1 MLIQIFKH
9 NRIVRLGFPG
19 LYVILMKWAQI
30 NADIL
35 FRSSSAEFNTS
46 QNTNASQTPQTG
58 ANAKLRYQI
67 TSGNTMGAFDVE
79 PEVGTIFIA
88 QRLDYE
94 QVQRYELRLVASD
107 GKWENQTTVV
117 INVINQNDEA
127 PIFTQTEY
135 QTSVTEELTDLP
147 VFVLE
152 VSG

>member
-1 MLIQIFKH
+1 
-9 NRIVRLGFPG
+9 
-19 LYVILMKWAQI
+19 
-30 NADIL
+30 
-35 FRSSSAEFNTS
+35 
-46 QNTNASQTPQTG
+46 
-58 ANAKLRYQI
+58 
-67 TSGNTMGAFDVE
+67 MGAFDVE

-117 INVINQNDEA
+117 IDVINQNDEA

-152 VSG
+152 VSGIAETCRTSNAKPLKVLEVSLKNKSCLLFCFVSFFLRLKQPF

>member
-1 MLIQIFKH
+1 
-9 NRIVRLGFPG
+9 
-19 LYVILMKWAQI
+19 
-30 NADIL
+30 
-35 FRSSSAEFNTS
+35 
-46 QNTNASQTPQTG
+46 
-58 ANAKLRYQI
+58 
-67 TSGNTMGAFDVE
+67 MGAFDVE

-117 INVINQNDEA
+117 IDVINQNDEA

-152 VSG
+152 VSGYAEICRTSNVKPLKVLEVSLKNKSCLLFCFVCFFLRLKQRFKRKILTHYVAHGCILF